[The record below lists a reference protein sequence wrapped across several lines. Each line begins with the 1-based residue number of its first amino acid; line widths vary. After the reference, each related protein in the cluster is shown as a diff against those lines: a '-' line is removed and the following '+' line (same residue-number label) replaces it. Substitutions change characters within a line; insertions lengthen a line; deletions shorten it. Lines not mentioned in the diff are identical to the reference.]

1 MKQFMKFTNIFKY
14 SYKNFGTLSNSNII
28 FMKKIDNVRN
38 SCLKIKN
45 CNYDLVF
52 QTIWSNFIHSTIL
65 DKNKKNSDFP
75 NNDLDYTNYS
85 ENSYLIFQKDESFFD
100 YNFNNDQVWLKEI
113 NKDNID
119 LNIPNNNNND
129 LTIISRIP
137 EEFSLNIESSKNIL
151 INNTGDS
158 KLEGNVIL
166 KFMSEENKFN
176 NFEARKIRSMIFS
189 ILCEK
194 GNLNILL
201 KSSLEVGKLEIV
213 SLISLIK
220 IKKLG
225 ISDSGLIKSDISE
238 IDIRSIYNNSP
249 SNFLVIENERGF
261 INLGNCQ
268 GNLKIITKES
278 KIVIDSLDCKECEI
292 ITENSEITV
301 FFNSIEKNAI
311 ILSKKGK
318 INLFI
323 NSDKSDMF
331 NIFYEDKNVYLLK
344 SNENISNIIRIS
356 SENEPKIT
364 LISSWE
370 YIKEKLERKLKNKEN
385 KK

>member
-158 KLEGNVIL
+158 KLEGVACT
-166 KFMSEENKFN
+166 S
-176 NFEARKIRSMIFS
+176 
-189 ILCEK
+189 
-194 GNLNILL
+194 
-201 KSSLEVGKLEIV
+201 
-213 SLISLIK
+213 
-220 IKKLG
+220 
-225 ISDSGLIKSDISE
+225 
-238 IDIRSIYNNSP
+238 
-249 SNFLVIENERGF
+249 
-261 INLGNCQ
+261 
-268 GNLKIITKES
+268 
-278 KIVIDSLDCKECEI
+278 
-292 ITENSEITV
+292 
-301 FFNSIEKNAI
+301 
-311 ILSKKGK
+311 
-318 INLFI
+318 
-323 NSDKSDMF
+323 
-331 NIFYEDKNVYLLK
+331 
-344 SNENISNIIRIS
+344 
-356 SENEPKIT
+356 
-364 LISSWE
+364 
-370 YIKEKLERKLKNKEN
+370 
-385 KK
+385 